1 MSRLMVIVR
10 PELISGFELAGVNAY
25 SAREV
30 ETAGELINKW
40 LETGETGLVA
50 IDDGFLE
57 YMEASLLRRLETSDK
72 LLCLAIPG
80 GRTLGPPLSSRE
92 RIAAL
97 IRQAIG
103 VYITF
108 KSDDEKEK

>member
-72 LLCLAIPG
+72 LLCLAIPC
-80 GRTLGPPLSSRE
+80 GRTLGPP
-92 RIAAL
+92 
-97 IRQAIG
+97 AILPRAHRRPDSPG
-103 VYITF
+103 DRRVYHLQ
-108 KSDDEKEK
+108 KR